1 MGYEKD
7 MGKSGE
13 KTEARY
19 EKKPGKKPEEGFEE
33 GCYYLTPSQTR
44 HFVRQGGLASL
55 LGKQQGE
62 FTVED
67 LEHLPNGVSAELVDG
82 VIHYMTVP
90 STLHQ
95 AVGGELYFQISSFLR
110 RRRGDC
116 KVFIPSFGVRP
127 DDSGKTFFVPD
138 LTVICDKH
146 KIRKDGCHGAPD
158 LIVEILSPSTR
169 RWDLGTKTRKYREIG
184 VRELWIVDLSRRSVA
199 VRRSET
205 WDMPVLY
212 GYSAKIPV
220 GIWDGELEI
229 DFAEISEQVAYLED
243 SEESRVKI

>member
-7 MGKSGE
+7 MRNSGE
-13 KTEARY
+13 KTEERY
-19 EKKPGKKPEEGFEE
+19 EKKPGKKPGKKPEEGFEE

-55 LGKQQGE
+55 LGRQQGE

-67 LEHLPNGVSAELVDG
+67 LEHLPDGVSAELVDG

-116 KVFIPSFGVRP
+116 SLR
-127 DDSGKTFFVPD
+127 T
-138 LTVICDKH
+138 
-146 KIRKDGCHGAPD
+146 
-158 LIVEILSPSTR
+158 
-169 RWDLGTKTRKYREIG
+169 
-184 VRELWIVDLSRRSVA
+184 
-199 VRRSET
+199 
-205 WDMPVLY
+205 
-212 GYSAKIPV
+212 
-220 GIWDGELEI
+220 
-229 DFAEISEQVAYLED
+229 
-243 SEESRVKI
+243 